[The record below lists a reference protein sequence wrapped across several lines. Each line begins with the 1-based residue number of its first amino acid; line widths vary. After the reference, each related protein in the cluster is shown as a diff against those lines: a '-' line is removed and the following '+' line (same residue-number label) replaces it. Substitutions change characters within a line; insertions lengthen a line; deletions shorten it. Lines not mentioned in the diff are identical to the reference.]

1 MSKLVEVNN
10 TNFDSTVMKSATT
23 VLIDFWAPWCGPC
36 KMQTPI
42 LEKLAEL
49 PEIKATIVKINTDEN
64 PELAQKFGITS
75 IPTLIL
81 MKGGSE
87 IERFVGVQPEAV
99 LKQKLKQA

>member
-1 MSKLVEVNN
+1 MSKLVEVNSS
-10 TNFDSTVMKSATT
+10 NFDATVMKSATT

-42 LEKLAEL
+42 LEKLSDS
-49 PEIKATIVKINTDEN
+49 PDVKATIVKINTDDS
-64 PELAQKFGITS
+64 PELAQKFGINS

-81 MKGGSE
+81 MKGGAE
-87 IERFVGVQPEAV
+87 IERFVGVQPEAM